1 MAFTEAC
8 WSGIQLARPWLSR
21 DVLIHVAGRKKR
33 RAARQSTDLGPLPSP
48 AENPMAIMSYQ
59 PLDEQLSTQFL
70 NLLGDG
76 GLDPLRPGGPGLAG
90 VWQAP
95 APS

>member
-1 MAFTEAC
+1 M
-8 WSGIQLARPWLSR
+8 
-21 DVLIHVAGRKKR
+21 VHVAGRKKR
-33 RAARQSTDLGPLPSP
+33 RAARQSTDLGPLPSA

-95 APS
+95 ASS

>member
-1 MAFTEAC
+1 
-8 WSGIQLARPWLSR
+8 
-21 DVLIHVAGRKKR
+21 
-33 RAARQSTDLGPLPSP
+33 
-48 AENPMAIMSYQ
+48 MAIMSYQ

-76 GLDPLRPGGPGLAG
+76 GLDPLQPGGAGLAG
-90 VWQAP
+90 VRQAP

>member
-1 MAFTEAC
+1 
-8 WSGIQLARPWLSR
+8 
-21 DVLIHVAGRKKR
+21 
-33 RAARQSTDLGPLPSP
+33 
-48 AENPMAIMSYQ
+48 MAIMSYQ

-76 GLDPLRPGGPGLAG
+76 GPDPLRPGGPGLAG
-90 VWQAP
+90 AWQAP

>member
-1 MAFTEAC
+1 MSNHA
-8 WSGIQLARPWLSR
+8 
-21 DVLIHVAGRKKR
+21 AGRKKR
-33 RAARQSTDLGPLPSP
+33 RAARQSTDLGPLPSA

-76 GLDPLRPGGPGLAG
+76 GMDPLRPGGPALAG